1 MTIIF
6 NTVGRREQELNT
18 SLWVRMYVQK
28 TVIHIIFYKKNN
40 MNQMTKFVLN
50 EETLAPHINSNLDSN
65 KLIQLWDNKESMT
78 KFLTNC
84 LFQVKSK
91 QELNVMDCNME
102 FWTTF
107 LNLMEVNSKKY
118 CKRGGGVGLQHLKG
132 SVLISCYQYII
143 TYVRI

>member
-1 MTIIF
+1 MGQVYVLVDKLGHVLLTMDVGGVAKRNAEESDIASNHETKLLKRTKDNFMTIIF

-65 KLIQLWDNKESMT
+65 KLIQLWDNKKSMT
-78 KFLTNC
+78 KFLKNC
-84 LFQVKSK
+84 LFEVK
-91 QELNVMDCNME
+91 
-102 FWTTF
+102 
-107 LNLMEVNSKKY
+107 
-118 CKRGGGVGLQHLKG
+118 
-132 SVLISCYQYII
+132 
-143 TYVRI
+143 

>member
-1 MTIIF
+1 MGQVYVLVDKLGHVLLTMDVGGVAKRNAEESDIASNHETKLLKRTRDNFMTIIF

-65 KLIQLWDNKESMT
+65 KLIQLWDNKKSMT
-78 KFLTNC
+78 KFLKNC
-84 LFQVKSK
+84 LFEVK
-91 QELNVMDCNME
+91 
-102 FWTTF
+102 
-107 LNLMEVNSKKY
+107 
-118 CKRGGGVGLQHLKG
+118 
-132 SVLISCYQYII
+132 
-143 TYVRI
+143 